1 MNLHLLQLGD
11 SALPIGGYS
20 HSWGLEAVID
30 RGLVRDAIGLESWV
44 RSWLHQVV
52 GPLEGIIVAVVC
64 RAVQEKN
71 WPTVRHASD
80 ILQASLTPSTLR
92 SASREM
98 GQQLLALAEAWPW
111 ANPSDELRVMS
122 DESTIMAGHS
132 SLITHHSSLTNAH
145 EWHHAVV
152 FATLAAAAPASPDV
166 AVAVYLHQAALGVI
180 SAGVRAIPI
189 GHTHGQQI
197 LARLHDDLNDLA
209 RELADRDM
217 ETAGSFCPAYEILC
231 YAQTQLYTRLFR
243 S

>member
-64 RAVQEKN
+64 RAGQEKN

-132 SLITHHSSLTNAH
+132 SLITHHSSLTN
-145 EWHHAVV
+145 
-152 FATLAAAAPASPDV
+152 
-166 AVAVYLHQAALGVI
+166 
-180 SAGVRAIPI
+180 
-189 GHTHGQQI
+189 
-197 LARLHDDLNDLA
+197 
-209 RELADRDM
+209 
-217 ETAGSFCPAYEILC
+217 
-231 YAQTQLYTRLFR
+231 
-243 S
+243 